1 MKVLFLD
8 HYGVMCLS
16 PREITRTELSMPT
29 PDEFTDTGIKV
40 FSDFDPDAVT
50 ILNSILDTTGCEI
63 VVSSDWK
70 CGVTVDYMGEFY
82 QQQGVGKSPIDFTAW
97 LPDYPTYHEQR
108 ATEINTW
115 LDLHPEIT
123 HWAAVDDLYM
133 GTWLTNFVWAKRVDL
148 GIKDPTVQEQIL
160 GSLCQ

>member
-29 PDEFTDTGIKV
+29 PDEFIDTGIEV

-70 CGVTVDYMGEFY
+70 RGVTVDYMSEFY
-82 QQQGVGKSPIDFTAW
+82 QQQGVGKSPIDFTDW
-97 LPDYPTYHEQR
+97 LPDYPTYHQQR

-115 LDLHPEIT
+115 RSQHPEIS
-123 HWAAVDDLYM
+123 HWVAVDDLYM
-133 GTWLTNFVWAKRVDL
+133 GTWLDNFAWSKRVHL
-148 GIKDPTVQEQIL
+148 GIKDTTVQEQIL
-160 GSLCQ
+160 GALWH